1 MSDLEFNQAKP
12 PEEDKLEEAAS
23 QAFESAEAG
32 LEEVVEPVVKAAE
45 QAGEESAALVGEVID
60 TAEEAV
66 EGAGETAEK
75 AAEEIE
81 SAWQPEEVA
90 TPVEFS
96 AVSSEPVM
104 VTPEPEIPP
113 PSPAWTPEPPPAPD
127 PPKEHIPPVP
137 PPPPSRPVAE
147 AMSADDE
154 RTWALLAHLS
164 ILLNLVTGFLGPVAA
179 IVIYFAFKDRS
190 RFVRY
195 HAMQSFLFQLL
206 AWIGGGILATVL
218 WVISF
223 SLLVVI
229 VGLCLFPFAILASL
243 IPLAAL
249 VYGVI
254 GGVQVSQGQDF
265 RYWLV
270 GDWVRN
276 ELTGN

>member
-1 MSDLEFNQAKP
+1 MSDLEFNQSKS
-12 PEEDKLEEAAS
+12 PEEEKAEEIAS

-32 LEEVVEPVVKAAE
+32 LEEVVEPVIEAAE
-45 QAGEESAALVGEVID
+45 QTGEESAALVGEVID
-60 TAEEAV
+60 SAEEAS
-66 EGAGETAEK
+66 EAAGQGIEK
-75 AAEEIE
+75 AADEIE

-90 TPVEFS
+90 SPVEFA
-96 AVSSEPVM
+96 AVTPEPAIE
-104 VTPEPEIPP
+104 TPEPEIPP
-113 PSPAWTPEPPPAPD
+113 PSPAWTPEPPPAPE
-127 PPKEHIPPVP
+127 PPKEQLPPVP
-137 PPPPSRPVAE
+137 PPPPVRTVAE

-164 ILLNLVTGFLGPVAA
+164 VLLNLVTGFLGPVAA
-179 IVIYFAFKDRS
+179 IVIYFAFKERS

-218 WVISF
+218 WVISIP
-223 SLLVVI
+223 LVVVI
-229 VGLCLFPFAILASL
+229 VGLCLIPFAILASL

-254 GGVQVSQGQDF
+254 GGIQVSQGQDF

-276 ELTGN
+276 ELTGD

>member
-1 MSDLEFNQAKP
+1 VSDLEFNQAKP

-23 QAFESAEAG
+23 QAFESTEAG
-32 LEEVVEPVVKAAE
+32 LEEVVDPVVKAAE

-66 EGAGETAEK
+66 EDAGETAEK

-96 AVSSEPVM
+96 AVSSEPVI

-113 PSPAWTPEPPPAPD
+113 PSPSWTPEPPPAPE

-164 ILLNLVTGFLGPVAA
+164 VLLNLVTGFLGPVAA

-206 AWIGGGILATVL
+206 AWIGGGILTFVL
-218 WVISF
+218 WAITIP
-223 SLLVVI
+223 LLVVI
-229 VGLCLFPFAILASL
+229 VGLCLIPFALLASL

-254 GGVQVSQGQDF
+254 GGIQVSQGQDF

>member
-96 AVSSEPVM
+96 AVSSEPVI

-113 PSPAWTPEPPPAPD
+113 PSPSWTPEPPPAPE

-164 ILLNLVTGFLGPVAA
+164 VLLNLVTGFLGPVAA

-206 AWIGGGILATVL
+206 AWIGGGILTFVL
-218 WVISF
+218 WAITIP
-223 SLLVVI
+223 LLVVI
-229 VGLCLFPFAILASL
+229 VGLCLIPFALLASL

-254 GGVQVSQGQDF
+254 GGIQVSQGQDF

>member
-23 QAFESAEAG
+23 QAFESTEAG
-32 LEEVVEPVVKAAE
+32 LEEVVDPVVKAAE

-66 EGAGETAEK
+66 EDAGETAEK
-75 AAEEIE
+75 AAEKIE

-96 AVSSEPVM
+96 AVSSEPVI
-104 VTPEPEIPP
+104 VTLEPEIPP
-113 PSPAWTPEPPPAPD
+113 PSPSWTPEPPPAPE

-164 ILLNLVTGFLGPVAA
+164 VLLNLVTGFLGPVAA

>member
-96 AVSSEPVM
+96 AVSSEPVI

-113 PSPAWTPEPPPAPD
+113 PSPAWTPEPPPAPE

-164 ILLNLVTGFLGPVAA
+164 VLLNLVTGFLGPVAA

-206 AWIGGGILATVL
+206 AWIGGGILTFVL
-218 WVISF
+218 WAITIP
-223 SLLVVI
+223 LLVVI
-229 VGLCLFPFAILASL
+229 VGLCLIPFALLASL

-254 GGVQVSQGQDF
+254 GGIQVSQGQDF

>member
-1 MSDLEFNQAKP
+1 MSDLEFNQSKS
-12 PEEDKLEEAAS
+12 PEEEKAEEIAS

-32 LEEVVEPVVKAAE
+32 LEEVVEPVVEAAK
-45 QAGEESAALVGEVID
+45 QTGEESAALVGEVID
-60 TAEEAV
+60 SAEEAS
-66 EGAGETAEK
+66 EAAGQGIEK
-75 AAEEIE
+75 AADEIE

-90 TPVEFS
+90 SPVEFA
-96 AVSSEPVM
+96 AVTPEPAIE
-104 VTPEPEIPP
+104 TPEPEIPP
-113 PSPAWTPEPPPAPD
+113 PSPAWTPEPPPAPE
-127 PPKEHIPPVP
+127 PPKEQLPPVP
-137 PPPPSRPVAE
+137 PPPPVRAVAE

-164 ILLNLVTGFLGPVAA
+164 VLLNLVTGFLGPVAA
-179 IVIYFAFKDRS
+179 IVIYFAFKERS

-218 WVISF
+218 WVISIP
-223 SLLVVI
+223 LVVVI
-229 VGLCLFPFAILASL
+229 VGLCLIPFAILASL

-254 GGVQVSQGQDF
+254 GGIQVSQGQDF

-270 GDWVRN
+270 GDWVRG
-276 ELTGN
+276 ELTGD

>member
-1 MSDLEFNQAKP
+1 MSDLEFNQSKS
-12 PEEDKLEEAAS
+12 PEEEKAEEIAS

-32 LEEVVEPVVKAAE
+32 LEEVVEPVVEAAK
-45 QAGEESAALVGEVID
+45 QTGEESAALVGEVID
-60 TAEEAV
+60 SAEEAS
-66 EGAGETAEK
+66 EAAGQGIEK
-75 AAEEIE
+75 AADEIE

-90 TPVEFS
+90 SPVEFA
-96 AVSSEPVM
+96 AVTPEPAIE
-104 VTPEPEIPP
+104 TPEPEIPP
-113 PSPAWTPEPPPAPD
+113 PSPAWTPEPPPAPE
-127 PPKEHIPPVP
+127 PPKEQLPPVP
-137 PPPPSRPVAE
+137 PPPPVRAVAE

-164 ILLNLVTGFLGPVAA
+164 VLLNLVTGFLGPVAA
-179 IVIYFAFKDRS
+179 IVIYFAFKERS

-218 WVISF
+218 WVISIP
-223 SLLVVI
+223 LVVVI
-229 VGLCLFPFAILASL
+229 VGLCLIPFAILASL

-254 GGVQVSQGQDF
+254 GGIQVSQGQDF

-276 ELTGN
+276 ELTGD

>member
-1 MSDLEFNQAKP
+1 MSDLEFNQSKS
-12 PEEDKLEEAAS
+12 PEEEKAEEIAS

-32 LEEVVEPVVKAAE
+32 LEEVVEPVIEAAE
-45 QAGEESAALVGEVID
+45 QTGEESAALVGEVID
-60 TAEEAV
+60 SAEEAS
-66 EGAGETAEK
+66 EAAGQGIEK
-75 AAEEIE
+75 AADEIE

-90 TPVEFS
+90 SPVEFA
-96 AVSSEPVM
+96 AVTPEPAIE
-104 VTPEPEIPP
+104 TPEPEIPP
-113 PSPAWTPEPPPAPD
+113 PSPAWTPEPPPAPE
-127 PPKEHIPPVP
+127 PPKEQLPPVP
-137 PPPPSRPVAE
+137 PPPPVRAVAE

-164 ILLNLVTGFLGPVAA
+164 VLLNLVTGFLGPVAA
-179 IVIYFAFKDRS
+179 IVIYFAFKERS

-218 WVISF
+218 WVISIP
-223 SLLVVI
+223 LVVVI
-229 VGLCLFPFAILASL
+229 VGLCLIPFAILASL

-254 GGVQVSQGQDF
+254 GGIQVSQGQDF

-276 ELTGN
+276 ELTGD